1 MPTLILAEE
10 SIREMQL
17 IDNNTS
23 IKWINFDDK
32 CDASYSLISAIDAY
46 ADECVHV
53 IFGPVC
59 EYALGTLFYILF
71 IKTIKKCVLKHID

>member
-10 SIREMQL
+10 SIREMGL
-17 IDNNTS
+17 INENVT
-23 IKWINFDDK
+23 IEWMNFDDQ

-46 ADECVHV
+46 ADGCVHV

-59 EYALGTLFYILF
+59 EYALGIEFYVINE
-71 IKTIKKCVLKHID
+71 TY